1 MSFNNLLVPNNLNLF
16 CNDIS
21 INGSIESGNE
31 SSAQIY
37 GTVITTTTSVTT
49 ASEYPLSNGNYI
61 LVLYVNA
68 LTTAGTNVGGGLS
81 QIARYW
87 LNVAAG
93 LLTTTSIDEIHNRYV
108 YPDNATVLS
117 SSIINDPINQN
128 VLQINV
134 QNAFTGN
141 TTKWT
146 VVAQIYG
153 LSTTNF

>member
-1 MSFNNLLVPNNLNLF
+1 MAFNNLLVPNTYNLYG
-16 CNDIS
+16 DSIS
-21 INGSIESGNE
+21 VSDNIDSGNGS
-31 SSAQIY
+31 SSQFY

-49 ASEYPLSNGNYI
+49 ASEFPLSNGNYI

-81 QIARYW
+81 QISRYW
-87 LNVAAG
+87 LTVSGG
-93 LLTTTSIDEIHNRYV
+93 LLTTTSNDEVHNRYV
-108 YPDNATVLS
+108 YPNNATVLS
-117 SSIINDPINQN
+117 SSITNDPINQN

-134 QNAFTGN
+134 QNAFAGN

-153 LSTTNF
+153 LSIT